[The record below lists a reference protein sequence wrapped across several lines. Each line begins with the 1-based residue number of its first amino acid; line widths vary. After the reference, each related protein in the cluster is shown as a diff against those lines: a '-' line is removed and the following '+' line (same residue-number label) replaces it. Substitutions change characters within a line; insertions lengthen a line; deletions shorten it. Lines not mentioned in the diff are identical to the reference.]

1 MTLRSVLALLTIILA
16 PLEALGA
23 ESGMNWIRFR
33 SIGWQDQ
40 PLPTIWITT
49 DQRFVKK
56 EVFGRDCLS
65 GCYDVVVLDPA
76 EYNKVAVFARERKC
90 STIHMEPLPDFGT
103 IEVSESA
110 NGQESAL
117 CVLSRVD
124 ACGYFLDVQNL
135 TQNQEFGKLI
145 PFIAELGRR
154 IGCKGSMFRY

>member
-1 MTLRSVLALLTIILA
+1 MTLRSVLVLLTIILA
-16 PLEALGA
+16 PLEAIGA

-56 EVFGRDCLS
+56 QVLHAF
-65 GCYDVVVLDPA
+65 VVLPPA
-76 EYNKVAVFARERKC
+76 EYNKIAVFARERKC
-90 STIHMEPLPDFGT
+90 STTHMEPLPDFGT

-145 PFIAELGRR
+145 PSITELGRR
-154 IGCKGSMFRY
+154 IGCKGPMFRY

>member
-1 MTLRSVLALLTIILA
+1 MTLRSVLALLKIILA
-16 PLEALGA
+16 PLEAIGA

-49 DQRFVKK
+49 DQHFVKK
-56 EVFGRDCLS
+56 ERFHDL
-65 GCYDVVVLDPA
+65 VVLPPA
-76 EYNKVAVFARERKC
+76 EYNKIAVFARERKC
-90 STIHMEPLPDFGT
+90 SAIHMEPLPDFGT

-124 ACGYFLDVQNL
+124 ACGYFLDVQKL

-145 PFIAELGRR
+145 PFIAALGIR
-154 IGCKGSMFRY
+154 IGCKGSMFRH